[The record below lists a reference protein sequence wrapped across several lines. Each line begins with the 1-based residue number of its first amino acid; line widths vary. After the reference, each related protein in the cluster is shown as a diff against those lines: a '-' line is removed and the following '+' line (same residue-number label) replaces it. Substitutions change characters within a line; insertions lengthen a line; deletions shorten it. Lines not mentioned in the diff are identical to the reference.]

1 MVVFDSVSIFQ
12 NFMLASNLLVP
23 LFVTA
28 VSMPYFIKEL
38 IENRITAKDQYKRNP
53 SVVADRGGIA
63 ILLIAMLSLSLNSL
77 FFKFTSTNY
86 VAMIV
91 IALFGLFGVL
101 DDMINIGRTSKLL
114 IMYYCS
120 YPLIQY
126 AAHTAIILPG
136 IGSLDLGIF
145 YLQFIV
151 PTYVLVASN
160 LVNMHSGY
168 NGLASGLSIIVLVS
182 LIIKSVLIG
191 DVENIISVAAIT
203 GATIGFYIYERYP
216 ARIFWGN
223 VGSLTV
229 GAAIGTIIV
238 LQDFVISGFIMLI
251 PHTVNFLM
259 YVYWRAKK
267 YPHVKFG
274 KEREDGTLEV
284 PNPLTLKWVLPYY
297 YNVTEKQ
304 ATYAMFLLT
313 SFFCVIG
320 NFTAWKDV
328 RGIKTKGETDS
339 IML

>member
-1 MVVFDSVSIFQ
+1 MIFSSASFIQ
-12 NFMLASNLLVP
+12 YIMLTSNFLVP
-23 LFVTA
+23 LIVTA
-28 VSMPYFIKEL
+28 VSMPYFIRKL
-38 IENRITAKDQYKRNP
+38 TENRIVAKDVYKKGLP
-53 SVVADRGGIA
+53 MVADRGGTT
-63 ILLIAMLSLSLNSL
+63 ILLIAMLSLSMNSL

-101 DDMINIGRTSKLL
+101 DDMINIGRASKLL

-126 AAHTAIILPG
+126 ATHTAVTLPNVG
-136 IGSLDLGIF
+136 DMELGIL

-160 LVNMHSGY
+160 LVNMHSGF
-168 NGLASGLSIIVLVS
+168 NGMSSGLAIIVLVS
-182 LIIKSVLIG
+182 LIIKSVLIK
-191 DVENIISVAAIT
+191 DVENIISVVAIT
-203 GATIGFYIYERYP
+203 GATLGFYFYERYP

-238 LQDFVISGFIMLI
+238 IQGFIISGFIMLI
-251 PHTVNFLM
+251 PHTVNFFM
-259 YVYWRAKK
+259 YVYWIIKK

-274 KEREDGTLEV
+274 KIREDGTLEV
-284 PNPLTLKWVLPYY
+284 PNNLTLKWVLPYY
-297 YNVTEKQ
+297 YRLNEKQ

-313 SFFCVIG
+313 SIFCIIG
-320 NFTAWKDV
+320 ILLPG
-328 RGIKTKGETDS
+328 R
-339 IML
+339 M

>member
-1 MVVFDSVSIFQ
+1 MIFSSVSFIQ
-12 NFMLASNLLVP
+12 NIMLTSNFLVP
-23 LFVTA
+23 LIVTA
-28 VSMPYFIKEL
+28 VSMPYFIRKL
-38 IENRITAKDQYKRNP
+38 TENNIVAKDVYKKGLP
-53 SVVADRGGIA
+53 TVADRGGTA
-63 ILLIAMLSLSLNSL
+63 ILLIAMLSLSMNSL

-101 DDMINIGRTSKLL
+101 DDMINIGRASKLL

-126 AAHTAIILPG
+126 ATHTAVTLPSVG
-136 IGSLDLGIF
+136 DLELGIL

-151 PTYVLVASN
+151 PTFVLVASN

-182 LIIKSVLIG
+182 LIIKSVLIH
-191 DVENIISVAAIT
+191 DVENIISIVAIT
-203 GATIGFYIYERYP
+203 GATIGFYLYEQYP

-238 LQDFVISGFIMLI
+238 IQGFIISGFIMLI
-251 PHTVNFLM
+251 PHTINFLL
-259 YVYWRAKK
+259 YVYWKIKK
-267 YPHVKFG
+267 YPAAKFG
-274 KEREDGTLEV
+274 KIRDDGTLEV
-284 PNPLTLKWVLPYY
+284 PNALTLKWVLPYRY
-297 YNVTEKQ
+297 RLTEKQ

-313 SFFCVIG
+313 SVFCV
-320 NFTAWKDV
+320 A
-328 RGIKTKGETDS
+328 GILLPGR
-339 IML
+339 L

>member
-1 MVVFDSVSIFQ
+1 MIFSSASFIQ
-12 NFMLASNLLVP
+12 NIMLTSNFLVP
-23 LFVTA
+23 LIVTA
-28 VSMPYFIKEL
+28 VSMPYFIRKL
-38 IENRITAKDQYKRNP
+38 TENGIVAKDVYKKGMP
-53 SVVADRGGIA
+53 TVADRGGTL
-63 ILLIAMLSLSLNSL
+63 ILLIAMLSLSMNSL

-126 AAHTAIILPG
+126 ATHTAFTLPN
-136 IGSLDLGIF
+136 IGDLELGIL

-168 NGLASGLSIIVLVS
+168 NGLASGLAIIVLVS
-182 LIIKSVLIG
+182 LIIKSVLIH
-191 DVENIISVAAIT
+191 DVDNIISVVAIT
-203 GATIGFYIYERYP
+203 GATIGFYFYEQYP

-238 LQDFVISGFIMLI
+238 IQGFIISGFIMLI

-259 YVYWRAKK
+259 YVYWKVKK
-267 YPHVKFG
+267 YPSAKFG
-274 KEREDGTLEV
+274 KVREDCTLDV
-284 PNPLTLKWVLPYY
+284 PNALTLKWVLPYRY
-297 YNVTEKQ
+297 RLNERQ

-313 SFFCVIG
+313 SVFCIM
-320 NFTAWKDV
+320 
-328 RGIKTKGETDS
+328 GILLPGRV
-339 IML
+339 